1 MSPNYYY
8 LKRDISVTVAGLEN
22 SGKTYFINRLL
33 GYNNTIITSTMGVNH
48 ELYNADGIIL
58 DITDLGGL
66 PSFRKTLWKSFISRS
81 DALIYVTD
89 ITKKDQLHESKKWFT
104 RSINWLKEENPVL
117 VLFNMRDE
125 KFSSSEVKSIVKKF
139 SDGVRKKNI
148 EYLSTSFSSGQNF
161 DKTIN
166 WLASSI
172 IQQLIVDKITV
183 EMFISYIKTDKGVY
197 EMRLTTPQSN
207 LNSDILSPVIQC
219 KFSSSHFPI
228 IEILKYRDRQFI
240 MAADDSVSCWLVTT
254 RMEQIRSTNL
264 LTKLLIEFVKDLQ
277 GIKKTKTGL
286 TETEISRYLLS
297 NIIDKQVFWSVKAT
311 PLFEVTLIRDFQDE

>member
-1 MSPNYYY
+1 MSPDYSY
-8 LKRDISVTVAGLEN
+8 LKRDISVTVAGLED

-33 GYNNTIITSTMGVNH
+33 GYSPSQVFSTMGVNH

-58 DITDLGGL
+58 GITDLGGL

-89 ITKKDQLHESKKWFT
+89 ITKREQLTESKKWLS
-104 RSINWLKEENPVL
+104 RSLNWLKEENPVL

-125 KFSSSEVKSIVKKF
+125 KFSSSEVKSIIKRF
-139 SDGVRKKNI
+139 SNGIRKRNI
-148 EYLSTSFSSGQNF
+148 NYLSTSFSSGKNF
-161 DKTIN
+161 DQTVN

-183 EMFISYIKTDKGVY
+183 EMFISYIKTSNGVY
-197 EMRLTTPQSN
+197 EMRLTTPQSH
-207 LNSDILSPVIQC
+207 LNSDVLSPVIQC
-219 KFSSSHFPI
+219 KFSSSQFPI

-264 LTKLLIEFVKDLQ
+264 LTKLLLEFVKDLQ
-277 GIKKTKTGL
+277 GINKTERSL
-286 TETEISRYLLS
+286 TETEISRYLLN
-297 NIIDKQVFWSVKAT
+297 NIIDKQVFWSVKST
-311 PLFEVTLIRDFQDE
+311 PLFEISLIRDFQDE

>member
-1 MSPNYYY
+1 MSPDYSY
-8 LKRDISVTVAGLEN
+8 LKRDISVTVAGLED

-33 GYNNTIITSTMGVNH
+33 GYSPSKVSSTMGVNH

-58 DITDLGGL
+58 GITDLGGL

-89 ITKKDQLHESKKWFT
+89 ITKREQLTESKKWFS
-104 RSINWLKEENPVL
+104 RSLNWLKEENPVL

-125 KFSSSEVKSIVKKF
+125 KFSSSEVKSIIKRF
-139 SDGVRKKNI
+139 SNGIRKSNI
-148 EYLSTSFSSGQNF
+148 NYLSTSFSSGKNF
-161 DKTIN
+161 DQTIN

-183 EMFISYIKTDKGVY
+183 EMFISYIKTSKGVY

-207 LNSDILSPVIQC
+207 LNSDVLSPIIQC
-219 KFSSSHFPI
+219 KFSSSQFPI

-264 LTKLLIEFVKDLQ
+264 LTKLLLEFVKDLQ
-277 GIKKTKTGL
+277 GINKTERSL
-286 TETEISRYLLS
+286 TETEISRYLLN

-311 PLFEVTLIRDFQDE
+311 PLFEISLIRDFQDE

>member
-1 MSPNYYY
+1 VSPDYSY
-8 LKRDISVTVAGLEN
+8 LKRDISVTVAGLED

-33 GYNNTIITSTMGVNH
+33 GYSPSKVSSTMGVNH

-58 DITDLGGL
+58 GITDLGGL

-89 ITKKDQLHESKKWFT
+89 ITKREQLTESKKWFS
-104 RSINWLKEENPVL
+104 RSLNWLKEENPVL

-125 KFSSSEVKSIVKKF
+125 KFSSSEVKSIIKRF
-139 SDGVRKKNI
+139 SNGIRKSNI
-148 EYLSTSFSSGQNF
+148 NYLSTSFSSGKNF
-161 DKTIN
+161 DQTIN

-183 EMFISYIKTDKGVY
+183 EMFISYIKTSKGVY

-207 LNSDILSPVIQC
+207 LNSDVLSPIIQC
-219 KFSSSHFPI
+219 KFSSSQFPI

-264 LTKLLIEFVKDLQ
+264 LTKLLLEFVKDLQ
-277 GIKKTKTGL
+277 GINKTERSL
-286 TETEISRYLLS
+286 TETEISRYLLN

-311 PLFEVTLIRDFQDE
+311 PLFEISLIRDFQDE

>member
-1 MSPNYYY
+1 MSPDYSY
-8 LKRDISVTVAGLEN
+8 LKRDISVTVAGLED

-33 GYNNTIITSTMGVNH
+33 GYSPSKVSSTMGVNH

-58 DITDLGGL
+58 GITDLGGL

-89 ITKKDQLHESKKWFT
+89 ITKREQLTESKKWFS
-104 RSINWLKEENPVL
+104 RSLNWLKEENPVL

-125 KFSSSEVKSIVKKF
+125 KFSSSEVKSIIKRF
-139 SDGVRKKNI
+139 SNGIRKSNI
-148 EYLSTSFSSGQNF
+148 NYLSTSFSSGKNF
-161 DKTIN
+161 DQTIN

-183 EMFISYIKTDKGVY
+183 EMFISYIKTSKGVY
-197 EMRLTTPQSN
+197 EMRLTTPQSH
-207 LNSDILSPVIQC
+207 LNFDVLSPIIQC
-219 KFSSSHFPI
+219 KFSSSQFPI

-264 LTKLLIEFVKDLQ
+264 LTKLLLEFVKDLQ
-277 GIKKTKTGL
+277 GINKTERSL
-286 TETEISRYLLS
+286 TETEISRYLLN

-311 PLFEVTLIRDFQDE
+311 PLFEISLIRDFQDE